1 MKLLLDENLPRQL
14 KNDLDPPHI
23 IFTTTGDKNLQ
34 HQQNFAKYPIPVIV
48 LDTKFIT
55 YPFLK
60 KLVPQILAL
69 LENTVPVG
77 PNIIQG

>member
-1 MKLLLDENLPRQL
+1 MDWDGIKNGELLKLLLKHNFDGL
-14 KNDLDPPHI
+14 I
-23 IFTTTGDKNLQ
+23 TGDKNLQ

-48 LDTKFIT
+48 LDTKFMT

-60 KLVPQILAL
+60 NLVPQILVL
-69 LENTVPVG
+69 LENSVPVG